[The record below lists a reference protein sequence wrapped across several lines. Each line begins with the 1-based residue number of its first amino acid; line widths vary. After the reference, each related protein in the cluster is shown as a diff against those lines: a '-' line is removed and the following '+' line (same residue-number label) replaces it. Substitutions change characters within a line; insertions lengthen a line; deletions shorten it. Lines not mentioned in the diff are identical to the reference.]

1 MAALAKVA
9 VGEAPQAPSE
19 QSKAPTTKRRVPW
32 VESSQ
37 GFATKAA
44 KKDEKPVG
52 PKGASIWSALQ
63 EGATPRKDV
72 GGAANPEPSHKKA
85 KLMANKLLEVL
96 PTYMPT

>member
-37 GFATKAA
+37 GEATKAA
-44 KKDEKPVG
+44 KKDEKSVG
-52 PKGASIWSALQ
+52 PQGARIWSALK
-63 EGATPRKDV
+63 EGATPQKDV
-72 GGAANPEPSHKKA
+72 DGAATPLEP
-85 KLMANKLLEVL
+85 
-96 PTYMPT
+96 PTRKRS